1 MEDQSVSSQKKESFL
16 DLDSVIGNKNPALL
30 KILPRFVINYLKK
43 IIHQEDLN
51 EIVRKYGHLYGID
64 FLDACLK
71 GFGVNIIYKGIE
83 NVSADGRWIVASNHP
98 LGGLDGMA
106 LMWVI
111 GKVRKDIVFPVND
124 ILMNISNLKELF
136 IPINKHGSNAG
147 NIRIIDDTFAS
158 DKAML
163 FFPAGLCSRKQKK
176 GICDLE
182 WKKSFIAKAKAY
194 KRDIIPCFVNGRKS
208 DWFYNLA
215 RLRAFMGIKSNIEML
230 YLVDEMFK
238 QRDKEIVITFGK
250 PISYT
255 IFDKTKTDL
264 TWAQLLKNHVYNLES
279 NMNSSFI
286 AEQTI

>member
-1 MEDQSVSSQKKESFL
+1 MEDQSVSNQKKEFYL
-16 DLDSVIGNKNPALL
+16 DLDSVIGAKNPALR
-30 KILPRFVINYLKK
+30 KIMPRFVLNYLKK
-43 IIHQEDLN
+43 IIHQDDLN
-51 EIVRKYGHLYGID
+51 EIVRNYGHLYGLD

-71 GFGVNIIYKGIE
+71 GFGVNIIYNGLE
-83 NVSADGRWIVASNHP
+83 NVPADGRWIVASNHP
-98 LGGLDGMA
+98 LGGIDGMA

-111 GKVRKDIVFPVND
+111 GKVRKDIIFPVND
-124 ILMNISNLKELF
+124 LLMNIANLKDLF
-136 IPINKHGSNAG
+136 IPINKHGSNL
-147 NIRIIDDTFAS
+147 NNVRIIDDTFAS

-163 FFPAGLCSRKQKK
+163 FFPAGLCSRKQKN

-194 KRDIIPCFVNGRKS
+194 KRDIIPCFINGRNS

-215 RLRAFMGIKSNIEML
+215 RLRAFIGIKSNIEML

-255 IFDKTKTDL
+255 IFDKKKTDIA
-264 TWAQLLKNHVYNLES
+264 WAQLLKNHVYDLED
-279 NMNSSFI
+279 NMNSTFI
-286 AEQTI
+286 AE

>member
-1 MEDQSVSSQKKESFL
+1 MEDQFVSHHKEESFL
-16 DLDSVIGNKNPALL
+16 DLDNVIANRNPALR
-30 KILPRFVINYLKK
+30 KIMPRFLLNYLKK
-43 IIHQEDLN
+43 VIHQDDLN
-51 EIVRKYGHLYGID
+51 EIIRTNKHLYGIE

-71 GFGVNIIYKGIE
+71 GFGVNIIYKGLE
-83 NVSADGRWIVASNHP
+83 NVSAEGRWIVASNHP

-111 GKVRKDIVFPVND
+111 GKIRKDIVFPVND
-124 ILMNISNLKELF
+124 LLMNIPNLRELF

-163 FFPAGLCSRKQKK
+163 YFPAGLCSRKQKN

-194 KRDIIPCFVNGRKS
+194 RRDIIPCFINGRNS

-215 RLRAFMGIKSNIEML
+215 RLRTLLGIKSNIEML

-250 PISYT
+250 PITYS
-255 IFDKTKTDL
+255 IFDKKKTDVA
-264 TWAQLLKNHVYNLES
+264 WAQKLKNHVYSLKNNS
-279 NMNSSFI
+279 NRLFI
-286 AEQTI
+286 AE